1 MENDKRASHGS
12 LLYLGVL
19 CFVAALGGFLFG
31 FDTAVISGTISFV
44 KQKFAMS
51 AMAEGWFVSSALA
64 GCIFGVAFSGKL
76 SDSFGRK
83 KVMILSALFFLVTGV
98 GCALAVTQSALG
110 FFRMVGGLGVGI
122 ASMVSPLYI
131 SEFSPP
137 RLRGRLVA
145 LYQLAITLGILV
157 AYFSNAYLL
166 RLSTAVQYK
175 SRLPRF
181 LINEEVWR
189 GMFAVDVV
197 PALIFIGL
205 LLFVP
210 ETPRW
215 LAGKGRGER
224 ALCLL
229 SRVSGRETA
238 EKELAEINAVLKV
251 ETGSL
256 RRLFTPAYRP
266 ALLIGLTLPL
276 LSQFSGINAVIYYG
290 PRILD
295 QAGFALSD
303 ALGGQVTIGIVNV
316 LFTFVAIYSIDKWGR
331 RPLLMFGVAGAVISL
346 LAGGLLFALN
356 VTQGVLIL
364 LPILCFIA
372 CFAFSF
378 GPVCWVILGEIYPT
392 AIRGRAMSLATMTIW
407 IGNFFVGQLTP
418 LLLENL
424 GPAGTFW
431 IFALLCSPAF
441 FITWKLVPETKG
453 RSLEDIEAFWLR
465 KAHKSVEEGGM
476 K

>member
-1 MENDKRASHGS
+1 
-12 LLYLGVL
+12 
-19 CFVAALGGFLFG
+19 
-31 FDTAVISGTISFV
+31 
-44 KQKFAMS
+44 
-51 AMAEGWFVSSALA
+51 
-64 GCIFGVAFSGKL
+64 
-76 SDSFGRK
+76 
-83 KVMILSALFFLVTGV
+83 MILSALFFLVTGV
-98 GCALAVTQSALG
+98 GCALAMTQSALIL
-110 FFRMVGGLGVGI
+110 FRVIGGLGVGI

-137 RLRGRLVA
+137 RFRGRLVA
-145 LYQLAITLGILV
+145 LYQLAITLGILA

-166 RLSTAVQYK
+166 RLSTAIQYQA
-175 SRLPRF
+175 RLPRL
-181 LINEEVWR
+181 LINDEVWR
-189 GMFAVDVV
+189 GMFAVDIV
-197 PALIFIGL
+197 PAVLFLVL

-215 LAGKGRGER
+215 LAGKGCSER
-224 ALCLL
+224 ALRLL

-238 EKELAEINAVLKV
+238 AKEMADIKAVLKA
-251 ETGSL
+251 ETGGI

-295 QAGFALSD
+295 QAGFALSE
-303 ALGGQVTIGIVNV
+303 ALGGQVTIGLVNV
-316 LFTFVAIYSIDKWGR
+316 LFTFVAIFSIDRWGR

-346 LAGGLLFALN
+346 LIGGLLFALR
-356 VTQGVLIL
+356 VTSGALVLI
-364 LPILCFIA
+364 PILCFIA

-392 AIRGRAMSLATMTIW
+392 TIRGRAMSLATMTIW
-407 IGNFFVGQLTP
+407 VGNFFVGQLTP
-418 LLLENL
+418 FLLENL

-431 IFALLCSPAF
+431 LFAALCSPAY

-465 KAHKSVEEGGM
+465 KAHKSVL
-476 K
+476 